1 MKLLRN
7 RPFKQ
12 SFWSKNSLNLREV
25 PIYTHRP
32 RRYGRPS
39 LHAWGCVQIKRT
51 NRGGRGALMVQPEVA
66 SPGDPAI
73 SATGLRKRYGKDE
86 SHIDALLGV
95 DLRVERGEIVGI
107 LGPNGAG
114 KTTLIEILEGLRGAD
129 AGSARVLGHDVSNA
143 REMKA
148 IRHRMG
154 VSVQQ
159 TVLPP
164 LLTVAEL
171 LSLHCAL
178 FPRSRP
184 IDDLIEQVSLEE
196 KRDTR
201 IKHLS
206 GGQQQR
212 VAVALSLVSD
222 PELIFLDEPTSQ
234 LDPQARRAVWT
245 TLLQQRESRNA
256 AMVINTHQMEE
267 AQRLCD
273 RVLVLDHGEIL
284 AEGAPD
290 ALIGRYC
297 PERVVEFVAPMESD
311 LDFLD
316 GTTTALLEIEAGV
329 RVRVQTHAVNTLI
342 TNLIERNTRGD
353 LAVDDIRV
361 DRQSLEDVFLKL
373 TGRGIRD

>member
-1 MKLLRN
+1 MT
-7 RPFKQ
+7 RPDAA
-12 SFWSKNSLNLREV
+12 SL
-25 PIYTHRP
+25 
-32 RRYGRPS
+32 
-39 LHAWGCVQIKRT
+39 
-51 NRGGRGALMVQPEVA
+51 
-66 SPGDPAI
+66 GDPAI
-73 SATGLRKRYGKDE
+73 SATGLRKRYGKNE
-86 SHIDALLGV
+86 SHVDALLGV
-95 DLRVERGEIVGI
+95 DLHVGGGEIVGI

-129 AGSARVLGHDVSNA
+129 AGHARVLGQDVSDA
-143 REMKA
+143 VGMKA

-178 FPRSRP
+178 FPRPRP
-184 IDDLIEQVSLEE
+184 VDQLIEQVGLEE

-201 IKHLS
+201 VKHLS

-212 VAVALSLVSD
+212 VAVALALVGD

-234 LDPQARRAVWT
+234 LDPQARRAVWA
-245 TLLQQRESRNA
+245 TLQQQRERRNA

-267 AQRLCD
+267 AQRICD
-273 RVLVLDHGEIL
+273 RVLVLDHGEVL
-284 AEGAPD
+284 AEGAPT
-290 ALIGRYC
+290 ALVGRYC
-297 PERVVEFVAPMESD
+297 PERVVEFVAPLESD

-316 GTTTALLEIEAGV
+316 GTPTALLEVEAGV
-329 RVRVQTHAVNTLI
+329 RVRVQTDAVNNLI
-342 TNLIERNTRGD
+342 SNLIERNTRGD

-373 TGRGIRD
+373 TGRRIRD